1 MEMLPLIRV
10 VPEMDLAIDPVTGS
24 VGGAGS
30 GGVLVSLDEVNTEIA
45 KIEDAADELVN
56 SLNPR
61 SAPLGAYPGREGAYL
76 TAATQT
82 NMVYGFLIGLTLL
95 IAIIPFL
102 AKMGVL

>member
-1 MEMLPLIRV
+1 MLPLIQV

-24 VGGAGS
+24 VGGAIG
-30 GGVLVSLDEVNTEIA
+30 GGVLVSLDDVNVEIA

-61 SAPLGAYPGREGAYL
+61 SAPLGAYPGRESSYL

-82 NMVYGFLIGLTLL
+82 NIVYGFLIGLVLL
-95 IAIIPFL
+95 IAIIPIL